1 MIGAADRRGISPGH
15 GPFPELADTDTV
27 PDGTAF
33 RGGAVR
39 ALRARLRSHRPSGS
53 SDFQFPGLQF
63 DYEKKNRL
71 LKGELIEFIDDVR
84 PRSHFGFGPDGRGH
98 LDEREGSDCR
108 ARSG

>member
-1 MIGAADRRGISPGH
+1 MDRFLNLRTPTPYPTGRPFEVALSEHFVPGY
-15 GPFPELADTDTV
+15 DRTV
-27 PDGTAF
+27 PNG
-33 RGGAVR
+33 
-39 ALRARLRSHRPSGS
+39 HRISR
-53 SDFQFPGLQF
+53 FPGLQF